1 MALRG
6 RRINNFLE
14 LWWLVASAGLGI
26 SVAGVQNPSTQKSL
40 LRKIP
45 LAKSL
50 HRKIPPSK
58 IPPQE
63 NTSQQNISGQNTY
76 QQNTSRNK
84 KPTNEL
90 YIQPFEL
97 FSALFLAFEL
107 LHRPMNQF
115 PF

>member
-1 MALRG
+1 MPWDSWALC
-6 RRINNFLE
+6 
-14 LWWLVASAGLGI
+14 AGWG
-26 SVAGVQNPSTQKSL
+26 
-40 LRKIP
+40 
-45 LAKSL
+45 AKSL
-50 HRKIPPSK
+50 HPKILPQENPSCKIPPQKIPPSK

-107 LHRPMNQF
+107 LHRPMNHF